1 MKKRMPDRMDESRS
15 AFRSRDFAAVKRAHT
30 REAISASMEQHQASG
45 SYVGD
50 FVYGAMD
57 GSVTTFAVVSG
68 VAGAALSPGIVVI
81 LGFANLFADGF
92 SMAVGNY
99 LSAKSRNEFIENERR
114 RERWEVE
121 HYPAG
126 EVEEIRQIFRKKG
139 FRGRGLEAVV
149 KTITSDR
156 KVWVE
161 TMMREELGIMEER
174 NSPIR
179 KGAATFV
186 SFVSVGF
193 VPLVPYV
200 FSSLSARVAA
210 NAYIISV
217 ALTFTAVFL
226 VGSAKIYVTGKNWL
240 LSGLETLL
248 IGGLAAGIAY
258 GIGFLLRGITS
269 GI

>member
-1 MKKRMPDRMDESRS
+1 MKDRVSESQS
-15 AFRSRDFAAVKRAHT
+15 AYRAGDVEAVKRAHSKG
-30 REAISASMEQHQASG
+30 AIAHSIESHQLSG
-45 SYVGD
+45 SFVGD

-68 VAGAALSPGIVVI
+68 VAGAGLSSGIVII

-99 LSAKSRNEFIENERR
+99 LSTKSRNEFIENERR

-121 HYPAG
+121 HYPEG
-126 EVEEIRQIFRKKG
+126 EVEEVRQIFRKKG
-139 FRGRGLEAVV
+139 FRGRALEGVV

-161 TMMREELGIMEER
+161 TMMTEELGIIEER
-174 NSPIR
+174 NSPVR
-179 KGAATFV
+179 KGVVTFV
-186 SFVSVGF
+186 SFASVGF
-193 VPLVPYV
+193 IPLLPYV
-200 FSSLSARVAA
+200 AAFFSEAVKA
-210 NAYIISV
+210 NAYFLSF
-217 ALTFTAVFL
+217 AFTFITFFL

-240 LSGLETLL
+240 FSGLETLL
-248 IGGLAAGIAY
+248 IGGLAAAIAY
-258 GIGFLLRGITS
+258 GVGFLLRGLAA